1 MTVCG
6 YDDFPLTCNRDLRY
20 RLNLTEQ
27 FVRSAYLNDERFVLR
42 QRVVGNDNPIKLGRC
57 FQFLNNWYGFDHGGD
72 HGNQYTVAKEKIFTL
87 PNTTDDPS
95 TQSELAEKYGIT
107 KQTMNNYMRLA
118 KSIPELEELVDT
130 AEEKMM
136 IGNRE
141 K

>member
-42 QRVVGNDNPIKLGRC
+42 QRVVGNDNPIKLGKC
-57 FQFLNNWYGFDHGGD
+57 FQFLNNWYGFEKGI
-72 HGNQYTVAKEKIFTL
+72 NQYSMEKIFTSSENN
-87 PNTTDDPS
+87 PIN
-95 TQSELAEKYGIT
+95 QSELAEKYGIT

-118 KSIPELEELVDT
+118 KAIPELEEVVDT
-130 AEEKMM
+130 RTIRKQ
-136 IGNRE
+136 IL
-141 K
+141 KTFI